1 VKGEIMTSD
10 EEKIIAE
17 VANVSDPNVLE
28 EMTVSTIES
37 RIDDLEAADAGVCA
51 SLAHAS
57 EVWTC

>member
-1 VKGEIMTSD
+1 MTSD